1 MHTHRYGAASANQ
14 FNKGT
19 GRKTFAAMMS
29 SNGDFITTKSGV
41 ASWRGRNLK
50 VKGGGDIVADGKLSQ
65 SNIH

>member
-1 MHTHRYGAASANQ
+1 
-14 FNKGT
+14 
-19 GRKTFAAMMS
+19 MMS

-50 VKGGGDIVADGKLSQ
+50 VKDGGDIVADGKLSQ